1 MTVICLYQLCALF
14 EQDVYITLF
23 KQGHVMFSGYLDK
36 LPDKYAK
43 YPVVHM
49 RTVTD
54 NHYMIQIV

>member
-1 MTVICLYQLCALF
+1 MICLYQLCALL

-23 KQGHVMFSGYLDK
+23 KQGHAMFSGYLNK

-49 RTVTD
+49 RTVTG
-54 NHYMIQIV
+54 NNYMIQIV